1 MGRNRPA
8 RPRLHIGKDVA
19 QRFVFLQPGKRFIRQ
34 MQQLCRC
41 LRVAFSGTQADIDA
55 RKRLFGDKTGHTLRR
70 RIRKRFPFGRRIRN
84 QPHARI
90 LPDGAWHAQP
100 GQPRTLTLRALPVVK
115 HAELKQRYLF
125 FRQNKIDFT
134 RAQIGERLHAAVDFR
149 RQVCPKFR
157 RHCRRRKRQQRQC
170 QNHPV
175 SDFPCALALLPAGE
189 PPLCH
194 PLPLRFALEPMRPAA
209 ELSLDPV

>member
-1 MGRNRPA
+1 
-8 RPRLHIGKDVA
+8 
-19 QRFVFLQPGKRFIRQ
+19 

-149 RQVCPKFR
+149 RQVCPQFR
-157 RHCRRRKRQQRQC
+157 
-170 QNHPV
+170 
-175 SDFPCALALLPAGE
+175 A
-189 PPLCH
+189 
-194 PLPLRFALEPMRPAA
+194 PLPPTQAPATPIS
-209 ELSLDPV
+209 ESPGFGFSLCAGASACW

>member
-1 MGRNRPA
+1 
-8 RPRLHIGKDVA
+8 
-19 QRFVFLQPGKRFIRQ
+19 

-100 GQPRTLTLRALPVVK
+100 ASRARSL
-115 HAELKQRYLF
+115 
-125 FRQNKIDFT
+125 
-134 RAQIGERLHAAVDFR
+134 
-149 RQVCPKFR
+149 
-157 RHCRRRKRQQRQC
+157 
-170 QNHPV
+170 
-175 SDFPCALALLPAGE
+175 CALS
-189 PPLCH
+189 PLSNT
-194 PLPLRFALEPMRPAA
+194 P
-209 ELSLDPV
+209 S